1 MVASLKLN
9 NLKYTDMEKKR
20 GREKRE
26 REREMRV
33 FNANAYAS
41 THFEY
46 VTHFVL
52 RLFKP
57 KGEYEEKMKTC

>member
-20 GREKRE
+20 KRKE